1 MLCLQCQTESY
12 QVPFKTVLQQLKKPW
27 QYELAEQQYYYCD
40 DPECEVVYF
49 GEDNSVIKQAE
60 IRTQVGIKSTND
72 NHSLICYC
80 FDISYAE
87 ARKDESLMQ
96 FVAEKTKNQYCSC
109 ESQNP
114 SGRCCLK
121 DFKQPYK

>member
-1 MLCLQCQTESY
+1 MLCPQSQTESY
-12 QVPFKTVLQQLKKPW
+12 QVPFKTVLQHIKKPW
-27 QYELAEQQYYYCD
+27 HNQLVEQQYYYCD
-40 DPECEVVYF
+40 GPECEVIYF

-60 IRTQVGIKSTND
+60 LRTQVGIKIPTDIN
-72 NHSLICYC
+72 SLICYC

-87 ARKDESLMQ
+87 ARNNKMLMQ
-96 FVAEKTKNQYCSC
+96 FVTDKTKKQDCSC

-121 DFKQPYK
+121 DFKSL